1 MIITFK
7 DETATGKIL
16 QAMPIEVKA
25 EILTIKDI
33 IIARVQAEVEAYNA
47 KLPEYFNG
55 LVQPTDAERVL
66 NGYRLRERRLIDAE
80 KQAYIALKAFQ
91 DNRFFIL
98 IDNQQADDLEELIT
112 LRKNS
117 EISFVKLTPL
127 IGG

>member
-16 QAMPIEVKA
+16 QELPIEVKA
-25 EILTIKDI
+25 EILTVKDI
-33 IIARVQAEVEAYNA
+33 IMARVQAEVESYNA

-66 NGYRLRERRLIDAE
+66 NGYRLRERRQIDAE
-80 KQAYIALKAFQ
+80 KQSYIALKAFQ
-91 DNRFFIL
+91 ENGFFIL
-98 IDNQQADDLEELIT
+98 IDNRQVDDLEEQIL
-112 LRKNS
+112 LRQNS

-127 IGG
+127 VGG